1 MFPLRAGDRHIGKS
15 RARSAESALEKV
27 HELLIDGPL
36 NYGAF
41 RVRIDAASC
50 TSCETLFQAMAKLF
64 LSALRRNVLS
74 CCYLLPREVGA
85 GFYVRFRTFANR
97 EKTA

>member
-1 MFPLRAGDRHIGKS
+1 MSQLCQMLERGRFGRA
-15 RARSAESALEKV
+15 
-27 HELLIDGPL
+27 
-36 NYGAF
+36 GAF

-50 TSCETLFQAMAKLF
+50 TSGETLFQPVAKLL